1 MTTSEPNTFS
11 HNGQR
16 NYSFSGSDFRTLALI
31 RDSSTELKTMVT
43 ISFST
48 IHEKLPVRTLG
59 RNYPIGYTNTISEIK
74 GTMIFNIKNEDPL
87 LELRRLS
94 VSQYEFL
101 DDNKRRSE
109 DNIWLSGEIEPF
121 DLYMFGRTEG
131 DYEKLENAELK
142 GLGKAKA
149 IKLSGIEII
158 ATGKVISV
166 NNVLTE
172 KTYTFV
178 ATQYSELYEF
188 EGGGIDNA

>member
-188 EGGGIDNA
+188 EGGV

>member
-31 RDSSTELKTMVT
+31 RDNSTELKTMVT

-188 EGGGIDNA
+188 EGGV